1 MKSISVSSGKNKQK
15 NIQNKSESKS
25 SESEFQYSYSI
36 IPTNFVNLSEESQ
49 AQKLGQFYDILR
61 VIEDRIKIT
70 MSRRMV
76 SITVEEQVLDMPV
89 MQVHL
94 GSHQPLGDILD
105 QIKIEYI
112 SGDIPPH
119 HKIIKENLSMMEI
132 QAIHQSH
139 DGSTS
144 ENAAKQQPS
153 PSSTNLEES
162 SPTVYAKCFVV
173 HGLPA
178 SLPYAWITQIF
189 QICSQIQIWINP
201 VPNDESITRM
211 VRFKNIIYD
220 DSKKD
225 RSTAELYKRADD
237 TENSLRRE
245 EIGLYECIINCT
257 ITAQDKK
264 NLHETAKLF
273 KKQVKRHGG
282 SFGSVSSKQAA
293 MLLEGFGK
301 KLTLDRGS
309 CAILYSFVSSDMLEI
324 PNGIPLGI
332 NMISKGPVIFDIA
345 KRTNYN
351 IAVIG
356 KSGSG
361 KSFTVKILLNRLH
374 QKYPDS
380 HIYVIDPMGEY
391 GSISSFLGMNHLDI
405 TKSGEKLG
413 LDPFILVDPQ
423 DAADILAEMT
433 HAPDTT
439 KIQFQKYCDKAKT
452 MAEFYK
458 MLPKA
463 HKKYLDHL
471 MDGPLSRI
479 ILGEPKLNDSD
490 KIIIS
495 MDGATGNDSE
505 AMILVLLLNKIFKI
519 CTELPARTRKILVID
534 EAWMLFKMPGAAK
547 YVNMIVRMGRK
558 LNINFIFISQ
568 RIEDISKDDE
578 SGIGK
583 IIDNM
588 ETKIILGLEEQAAE
602 TARKVL
608 NLSDQETVRLK
619 SFNRGDALFLTKNHR
634 IHTKF
639 EPTAQEKEMFD
650 TTPLE

>member
-1 MKSISVSSGKNKQK
+1 
-15 NIQNKSESKS
+15 
-25 SESEFQYSYSI
+25 
-36 IPTNFVNLSEESQ
+36 
-49 AQKLGQFYDILR
+49 
-61 VIEDRIKIT
+61 
-70 MSRRMV
+70 
-76 SITVEEQVLDMPV
+76 MPP
-89 MQVHL
+89 Q
-94 GSHQPLGDILD
+94 
-105 QIKIEYI
+105 
-112 SGDIPPH
+112 
-119 HKIIKENLSMMEI
+119 HKIVKENLSMMKI
-132 QAIHQSH
+132 QTLHPYDDNSVL
-139 DGSTS
+139 DKN
-144 ENAAKQQPS
+144 NANELTLS
-153 PSSTNLEES
+153 LSDLEES
-162 SPTVYAKCFVV
+162 SPAVYAKCFAL

-201 VPNDESITRM
+201 VPKDESITRM
-211 VRFKNIIYD
+211 IRFKNIIYD

-225 RSTAELYKRADD
+225 RATAELYKRADD

-245 EIGLYECIINCT
+245 ETGLYECIINCT

-264 NLHETAKLF
+264 KLHEITKSF
-273 KKQVKRHGG
+273 KKQVKRYGG
-282 SFGSVSSKQAA
+282 SFAPVSAKQAA
-293 MLLEGFGK
+293 MLLEGYGK

-309 CAILYSFVSSDMLEI
+309 CSILYSFVSADMLEI

-345 KRTNYN
+345 KRINYN

-374 QKYPDS
+374 QKFPDS

-391 GSISSFLGMNHLDI
+391 GTISQFFGMTNLNI

-413 LDPFILVDPQ
+413 LDPFVLLDPQ
-423 DAADILAEMT
+423 DAANILAEMT

-439 KIQFQKYCDKAKT
+439 KIQFQKYCDKAKN
-452 MAEFYK
+452 MPEFYK
-458 MLPKA
+458 KLPKA
-463 HKKYLDHL
+463 HRKYLDHL

-519 CTELPARTRKILVID
+519 CTGLPARTRKILIID

-568 RIEDISKDDE
+568 RIEDISKEDE

-588 ETKIILGLEEQAAE
+588 ETKIMLGLEEQAAE

-608 NLSDQETVRLK
+608 NLSDQETSKLK
-619 SFNRGDALFLTKNHR
+619 SFNRGHALFLTKNHR
-634 IHTKF
+634 IHAKF
-639 EPTAQEKEMFD
+639 EPTAQEKKMFD

>member
-1 MKSISVSSGKNKQK
+1 MKSISILSKGKKNNKREQ
-15 NIQNKSESKS
+15 NNQNNKSIKTENNPKQ
-25 SESEFQYSYSI
+25 FKYSYSI
-36 IPTNFVNLSEESQ
+36 IPTNFVNLSEENQ
-49 AQKLGQFYDILR
+49 AQKMGQFFDILR
-61 VIEDRIKIT
+61 VIEDRIKIIT
-70 MSRRMV
+70 SRRMV
-76 SITVEEQVLDMPV
+76 PITVEGQTVDMPV

-94 GSHQPLGDILD
+94 ESHQPLSDILD

-112 SGDIPPH
+112 SGDRPPKT
-119 HKIIKENLSMMEI
+119 KIVRENLNSMEI
-132 QAIHQSH
+132 VQS
-139 DGSTS
+139 S
-144 ENAAKQQPS
+144 ENNDNEFVENSYNNSIFAQ
-153 PSSTNLEES
+153 
-162 SPTVYAKCFVV
+162 CFSLY
-173 HGLPA
+173 GLPA
-178 SLPYAWITQIF
+178 TLPYAWITNIF
-189 QICSQIQIWINP
+189 GLCSQVQIMINP
-201 VPNDESITRM
+201 VPKDEAITRM
-211 VRFKNIIYD
+211 VRFKNIIYE

-225 RSTAELYKRADD
+225 RATAELYKRADD
-237 TENSLRRE
+237 TENSLRRDDT
-245 EIGLYECIINCT
+245 GLYECVINCMV
-257 ITAQDKK
+257 TAPDKK
-264 NLHETAKLF
+264 TLHANSKLF

-282 SFGSVSSKQAA
+282 SFATVSAKQAA
-293 MLLEGFGK
+293 MLIEGYGK

-309 CAILYSFVSSDMLEI
+309 CAILYSFVSADMLEI

-374 QKYPDS
+374 QKFPDS
-380 HIYVIDPMGEY
+380 YIYVIDPMGEY
-391 GSISSFLGMNHLDI
+391 GAISQFFGMQNLNI
-405 TKSGEKLG
+405 TKSNEQLG
-413 LDPFILVDPQ
+413 LDPFVLLEPQ

-439 KIQFQKYCDKAKT
+439 KIQFQKYCDKAKN
-452 MAEFYK
+452 MKEFYDK
-458 MLPKA
+458 LGA
-463 HKKYLDHL
+463 RHRKYLDHL

-479 ILGEPKLNDSD
+479 ILGEPKLNDSK

-519 CTELPARTRKILVID
+519 CNQLPVKTRKILVID

-568 RIEDISKDDE
+568 RIEDISKEDDT
-578 SGIGK
+578 GIGK

-608 NLSDQETVRLK
+608 NLSDQETNKIK
-619 SFNRGDALFLTKNHR
+619 SFNRGHALFLTKNHK
-634 IHTKF
+634 IHAKF
-639 EPTAQEKEMFD
+639 EPTKLEKEMFD

>member
-1 MKSISVSSGKNKQK
+1 MKPISILSKKNNKQQK
-15 NIQNKSESKS
+15 NSRNHNSIEPKLQFK
-25 SESEFQYSYSI
+25 YSYSI
-36 IPTNFVNLSEESQ
+36 IPTNFVNLSEENQ
-49 AQKLGQFYDILR
+49 AQKMGQFFDILR
-61 VIEDRIKIT
+61 VIEDRIRIT

-76 SITVEEQVLDMPV
+76 PITVEGQTVDMPV

-94 GSHQPLGDILD
+94 ESHQPLSDILD
-105 QIKIEYI
+105 QIKVEYI
-112 SGDIPPH
+112 SGDRSPKSQIVR
-119 HKIIKENLSMMEI
+119 ENLSNMEI
-132 QAIHQSH
+132 VQTVHG
-139 DGSTS
+139 D
-144 ENAAKQQPS
+144 N
-153 PSSTNLEES
+153 NES
-162 SPTVYAKCFVV
+162 SINNNENSVFAQCFALY
-173 HGLPA
+173 GLPA
-178 SLPYAWITQIF
+178 TLPYAWITNIF
-189 QICSQIQIWINP
+189 GLCSQIQILINP
-201 VPNDESITRM
+201 VPKDESITRM
-211 VRFKNIIYD
+211 VRFKNIIYE

-237 TENSLRRE
+237 TENSLRRDDT
-245 EIGLYECIINCT
+245 GLYECIINCMV
-257 ITAQDKK
+257 TAPDKK
-264 NLHETAKLF
+264 TLHTNSKLF
-273 KKQVKRHGG
+273 KKQVKRYGG
-282 SFGSVSSKQAA
+282 SFAAVSAKQAA
-293 MLLEGFGK
+293 MLLESYGK

-309 CAILYSFVSSDMLEI
+309 CAILYSFVSADMLEI

-361 KSFTVKILLNRLH
+361 KSFTVKILLHRLH
-374 QKYPDS
+374 QKFLDS

-391 GSISSFLGMNHLDI
+391 GAISQFFGMQHLNI
-405 TKSGEKLG
+405 TKTDEQLG
-413 LDPFILVDPQ
+413 LDPFVLLDPQ

-439 KIQFQKYCDKAKT
+439 KIQFQKYCDKAKN
-452 MAEFYK
+452 MKEFYDK
-458 MLPKA
+458 LGA
-463 HKKYLDHL
+463 RHRKYLDHL

-479 ILGEPKLNDSD
+479 ILGEPKLNESK

-495 MDGATGNDSE
+495 MDGAIGNDSE

-519 CTELPARTRKILVID
+519 CNGLPTKTRKIIVID

-568 RIEDISKDDE
+568 RIEDISKEDDT
-578 SGIGK
+578 GIGK

-602 TARKVL
+602 TSRKVL
-608 NLSDQETVRLK
+608 NLSDQETNKVK
-619 SFNRGDALFLTKNHR
+619 SFNRGHALFLTKNHR
-634 IHTKF
+634 IHAKF
-639 EPTAQEKEMFD
+639 EPTKLEREMFD

>member
-1 MKSISVSSGKNKQK
+1 MKSISILSRGTKKQQK
-15 NIQNKSESKS
+15 KTGQNELSDQQFK
-25 SESEFQYSYSI
+25 YSYSI
-36 IPTNFVNLSEESQ
+36 IPTNFVNLSEENQ
-49 AQKLGQFYDILR
+49 MQKLGQFNDILR

-70 MSRRMV
+70 MSRRLV
-76 SITVEEQVLDMPV
+76 PITVEGQITEMPV

-94 GSHQPLGDILD
+94 ESHQPLGDILD
-105 QIKIEYI
+105 QIKLEYI
-112 SGDIPPH
+112 SDDRPPEN
-119 HKIIKENLSMMEI
+119 KIIRENISSMEL
-132 QAIHQSH
+132 QE
-139 DGSTS
+139 
-144 ENAAKQQPS
+144 ENDI
-153 PSSTNLEES
+153 TNF
-162 SPTVYAKCFVV
+162 AQCFTL

-178 SLPYAWITQIF
+178 SLPYAWITNIF
-189 QICSQIQIWINP
+189 QLCSQVQILINP
-201 VPNDESITRM
+201 VPKDESITRM
-211 VRFKNIIYD
+211 VRFKNIIYE

-225 RSTAELYKRADD
+225 RATAELYKRADD
-237 TENSLRRE
+237 TENSLRRDDT
-245 EIGLYECIINCT
+245 GLYECIVNCV
-257 ITAQDKK
+257 ITGQDKK
-264 NLHETAKLF
+264 TLHANSKLF
-273 KKQVKRHGG
+273 KKQIKRYGG
-282 SFGSVSSKQAA
+282 SFAVVSAKQAA
-293 MLLEGFGK
+293 MLLEGYGK
-301 KLTLDRGS
+301 KITLDRGS
-309 CAILYSFVSSDMLEI
+309 CSILYSFVSADMLEI

-332 NMISKGPVIFDIA
+332 NMISKGPVIFDIG

-374 QKYPDS
+374 QKFPDS
-380 HIYVIDPMGEY
+380 HTYVIDPMGEY
-391 GSISSFLGMNHLDI
+391 GTISQFFGMNHLNI
-405 TKSGEKLG
+405 TKNNEPLG
-413 LDPFILVDPQ
+413 LDPFILLEPQ

-439 KIQFQKYCDKAKT
+439 KIQFQKYCDKVNN
-452 MAEFYK
+452 MSEFYK
-458 MLPKA
+458 KLPKT

-479 ILGEPKLNDSD
+479 ILGEPKLNDSK

-519 CTELPARTRKILVID
+519 CNGLPTKTRKILVID

-568 RIEDISKDDE
+568 RIEDISKEDDT
-578 SGIGK
+578 GIGK

-608 NLSDQETVRLK
+608 NLSDQETAKLK
-619 SFNRGDALFLTKNHR
+619 SFNRGHALFLTKNHR

-639 EPTAQEKEMFD
+639 EPTSQEKEMFD

>member
-1 MKSISVSSGKNKQK
+1 MKSISILSKGKK
-15 NIQNKSESKS
+15 NDKRKAIQNNKSVEPKLQ
-25 SESEFQYSYSI
+25 FKYSYGI
-36 IPTNFVNLSEESQ
+36 IPTNFVNLSEENQ
-49 AQKLGQFYDILR
+49 AQKMGQFFDILR
-61 VIEDRIKIT
+61 VIEDKIKIT
-70 MSRRMV
+70 MSRRMIP
-76 SITVEEQVLDMPV
+76 ITVEGQTVNMPV

-94 GSHQPLGDILD
+94 ESHQPLSDVLD
-105 QIKIEYI
+105 QIKVEYI
-112 SGDIPPH
+112 SGDRPP
-119 HKIIKENLSMMEI
+119 KSQILRENLSNMEI
-132 QAIHQSH
+132 VQS
-139 DGSTS
+139 S
-144 ENAAKQQPS
+144 ENNHSVAEDTINNSVFAQ
-153 PSSTNLEES
+153 
-162 SPTVYAKCFVV
+162 CFALY
-173 HGLPA
+173 GLPA
-178 SLPYAWITQIF
+178 TLPYAWITNIF
-189 QICSQIQIWINP
+189 GLCSQIQILINP
-201 VPNDESITRM
+201 VPKDEAITRM
-211 VRFKNIIYD
+211 VRFKNIIYE

-225 RSTAELYKRADD
+225 RSTTELYKRADD
-237 TENSLRRE
+237 TENSLRRDDT
-245 EIGLYECIINCT
+245 GLYECVINCT
-257 ITAQDKK
+257 ITAPDKK
-264 NLHETAKLF
+264 TLHANSKLF
-273 KKQVKRHGG
+273 KKQVKRYGG
-282 SFGSVSSKQAA
+282 SFAAVSAKQTA
-293 MLLEGFGK
+293 MLLENYGK

-309 CAILYSFVSSDMLEI
+309 CAILYSFVSADMLEI

-374 QKYPDS
+374 QKFPDS
-380 HIYVIDPMGEY
+380 HIYVIDPMDEY
-391 GSISSFLGMNHLDI
+391 GAISQFFGMKNLNI
-405 TKSGEKLG
+405 TKTDEQLG
-413 LDPFILVDPQ
+413 LDPFVLLEPQ

-439 KIQFQKYCDKAKT
+439 KIQFQKYCDKAKN
-452 MAEFYK
+452 MKEFYDK
-458 MLPKA
+458 LGA
-463 HKKYLDHL
+463 RHRKYLDHL

-479 ILGEPKLNDSD
+479 ILGTPKLNDSK
-490 KIIIS
+490 KIIVS

-519 CTELPARTRKILVID
+519 CSSLPTKTRKILVID

-568 RIEDISKDDE
+568 RIEDISKEDNT
-578 SGIGK
+578 GIGK

-608 NLSDQETVRLK
+608 NLSDQETNKLK
-619 SFNRGDALFLTKNHR
+619 SFNRGHALFLTKNHR
-634 IHTKF
+634 IHAKF
-639 EPTAQEKEMFD
+639 EPTSQEKEMFD